1 MKSSVWTYNFFNH
14 KKISRARGKTPQLYN
29 ITQYIKR
36 KRFKDNYFIT
46 YNISYMEYKCY
57 TCNKNYAS
65 YQSLWIHNKK
75 FHDIKAINNSKS
87 KSKSSINVSNN
98 IQQNDSNFV
107 CEHCSNQFS
116 RNDNLKRHYNTC
128 KKIQDQKQKND
139 NTILYQEIE
148 KLKEEIEKLKK
159 KQNKKII
166 NIGSINTLN
175 NNNNKIINICGFG
188 EEDINLLL
196 PAEKQHIIDQG
207 LNSIIS
213 LAEHLNFNEKIPQ
226 HHIFYTSAINDKY
239 VNVYDKK
246 TNTIVKKSKKEI
258 YDITLINYLTKLE
271 QIHKDTKIKPK
282 QFAEKLNTL
291 KSFIFQKKGKNEFHN
306 QLNMI
311 SYNNKNLISS
321 TWNQLL
327 TDDNVTV
334 DKISEKYKSE
344 IENISELD
352 DVEFSEDSDIDSS
365 EDSDIDNFKLVSKK
379 INKKNFEL

>member
-1 MKSSVWTYNFFNH
+1 
-14 KKISRARGKTPQLYN
+14 
-29 ITQYIKR
+29 
-36 KRFKDNYFIT
+36 
-46 YNISYMEYKCY
+46 MEYKCNI
-57 TCNKNYAS
+57 CNKYYAS

-75 FHDIKAINNSKS
+75 FHEIKNKNNSNVKSCPSIVTS
-87 KSKSSINVSNN
+87 KSTQLNKPG
-98 IQQNDSNFV
+98 FV
-107 CEHCSNQFS
+107 CEHCNNQFS
-116 RNDNLKRHYNTC
+116 RSDNLKRHYKTC
-128 KKIQDQKQKND
+128 KKIQEQKQKID

-159 KQNKKII
+159 KPNKKII

-188 EEDINLLL
+188 EEDVNLLL
-196 PAEKQHIIDQG
+196 PAEKQHIMNQG

-226 HHIFYTSAINDKY
+226 HHIFYTSAINDRY

-258 YDITLINYLTKLE
+258 YDIALINYLTKLE
-271 QIHKDTKIKPK
+271 QLQKDTKIKPK

-344 IENISELD
+344 IENISDLD
-352 DVEFSEDSDIDSS
+352 DVDFSDESEIESS
-365 EDSDIDNFKLVSKK
+365 EDSDIDNFKLVSTKV
-379 INKKNFEL
+379 NKKTFE